1 MIRIINK
8 EVLLSAKNSEWGQ
21 PYIQA
26 KNPVFLD
33 DQDLVQCDVE
43 TFKLVAN
50 CDEVLNEETQE
61 LELIP
66 NGTFRFVLDDRDKA
80 LYKRSTW
87 DSVFGGVPKSAYDM
101 ALISAIIFL
110 NNRTVNNQWTGREIQ
125 RKSYWATPDVC
136 RLPNGEHPEFG
147 VVGADLEIVTPQ
159 ILDSLNLG

>member
-43 TFKLVAN
+43 TFKLVAKQVQ
-50 CDEVLNEETQE
+50 EVNESGNSVTVTKNQ
-61 LELIP
+61 
-66 NGTFRFVLDDRDKA
+66 FVLVSREKA

-87 DSVFGGVPKSAYDM
+87 DSVFGGVPKSGYDL
-101 ALISAIIFL
+101 ALIGAIVFL
-110 NNRTVNNQWTGREIQ
+110 NNKTVTNGWTGSEIQ
-125 RKSYWATPDVC
+125 RVSYWATADVC
-136 RLPNGEHPEFG
+136 RLPNGEHPIEG